1 MRNTSINH
9 PHRALYRCSTPARG
23 ALLAGLL
30 LVGVAG
36 GWAQTLHQLGAPTAP
51 PDAVI
56 ELWEQSWTLRDNGAI
71 VYHSKQHVRLNSDR
85 AYDEFADPRITYDTK
100 TQKLDVLVARVKL
113 ADGSYRK
120 LPEYS
125 HVLVSPNESAGWPA
139 FADIRQ
145 HLLVMSGI
153 ETGCVVELE
162 YRITSQPGR
171 YDQLAGDLRIH
182 SQYPIRQRTIVIE
195 TPKDVKLQAVGTDS
209 LTVPS
214 VLADSFSLKLKDL
227 EARPGES
234 NDAPWQ
240 VGEPRFSFSTGPAAD
255 VWVCQRTEALRAAAD
270 DSPRIQELAAEWTH
284 DAQAD
289 SDRMRALQEHLAKRF
304 NFVHFPVNWRPAH
317 ERYASDLLS
326 CNNGLPAEAA
336 AALLALASAADLP
349 VRPALLVD
357 DRIWQPDVP
366 QDEMVAAYV
375 VALDTP
381 TGIEIWHPEQGRL
394 MRDAHWAGHTLL
406 WCDGDELQ
414 TYQLPAWTSADE
426 SRCQIT
432 GNITVDVAGQISGD
446 MMLRTA
452 GLFVSPES
460 LRSTG
465 AQKRRVNQLLDHVL
479 PAAKLD
485 DFSVITL
492 SDDEFVASAKISSKP
507 LDKQGGCYLMALAEA
522 APYTLEIS
530 LPLAYTTRKT
540 PVELTGPFDELVEL
554 NIEWPEDWTLIGQPR
569 QQVGLTGPW
578 GALAQ
583 RVNVDGHQLTLKH
596 SLRIDKG
603 TLPPDQF
610 LSIREPL
617 NELRTEAARTLI
629 LKP

>member
-9 PHRALYRCSTPARG
+9 PHQALYRCSTPARG

-113 ADGSYRK
+113 ADGSYRE

-227 EARPGES
+227 EARP
-234 NDAPWQ
+234 
-240 VGEPRFSFSTGPAAD
+240 
-255 VWVCQRTEALRAAAD
+255 
-270 DSPRIQELAAEWTH
+270 
-284 DAQAD
+284 
-289 SDRMRALQEHLAKRF
+289 
-304 NFVHFPVNWRPAH
+304 
-317 ERYASDLLS
+317 
-326 CNNGLPAEAA
+326 
-336 AALLALASAADLP
+336 
-349 VRPALLVD
+349 
-357 DRIWQPDVP
+357 
-366 QDEMVAAYV
+366 
-375 VALDTP
+375 
-381 TGIEIWHPEQGRL
+381 
-394 MRDAHWAGHTLL
+394 
-406 WCDGDELQ
+406 
-414 TYQLPAWTSADE
+414 DE
-426 SRCQIT
+426 SKRC
-432 GNITVDVAGQISGD
+432 
-446 MMLRTA
+446 
-452 GLFVSPES
+452 
-460 LRSTG
+460 
-465 AQKRRVNQLLDHVL
+465 
-479 PAAKLD
+479 
-485 DFSVITL
+485 
-492 SDDEFVASAKISSKP
+492 
-507 LDKQGGCYLMALAEA
+507 
-522 APYTLEIS
+522 
-530 LPLAYTTRKT
+530 
-540 PVELTGPFDELVEL
+540 
-554 NIEWPEDWTLIGQPR
+554 
-569 QQVGLTGPW
+569 
-578 GALAQ
+578 
-583 RVNVDGHQLTLKH
+583 
-596 SLRIDKG
+596 
-603 TLPPDQF
+603 PPG
-610 LSIREPL
+610 R
-617 NELRTEAARTLI
+617 
-629 LKP
+629 